1 MSEAELSKI
10 AIKGALDIAKKN
22 FDMTHLEPN
31 EKEQLKE
38 ACKKMWIWL
47 KKNLWDKGWIF
58 DKKKGKFMLG
68 EFGEF
73 GNLGAAVKYYALH
86 AQNPD
91 NMPDLVEGRKII
103 TSFAFKLLAA
113 AQKKKKE
120 LEKQKKAKEAE
131 AEL

>member
-1 MSEAELSKI
+1 MASPIDLAQNTAVTEASLQPVNGGKGGKGDKGDNQPKKMSEAELSKI
-10 AIKGALDIAKKN
+10 AIKGALDIATKN

-31 EKEQLKE
+31 EKEELKK

-86 AQNPD
+86 A
-91 NMPDLVEGRKII
+91 
-103 TSFAFKLLAA
+103 
-113 AQKKKKE
+113 
-120 LEKQKKAKEAE
+120 
-131 AEL
+131 